1 MKILSNQYEDYISH
15 PKDFYKIAH
24 LHDSIVL
31 RFKISKKLLELEV
44 DAHEWENCNFLLKF
58 TNPKNF
64 YIKKEDSTNLFLDNK
79 ELIGLDFNDCI
90 LDFNLIE
97 INEQIYF
104 YFLLYKYMHCLLF
117 QADSLEIIKL

>member
-15 PKDFYKIAH
+15 RKDFYKIAH

-31 RFKISKKLLELEV
+31 SFKISKELLELEV

-64 YIKKEDSTNLFLDNK
+64 YVKKEDSTNLFLDNK